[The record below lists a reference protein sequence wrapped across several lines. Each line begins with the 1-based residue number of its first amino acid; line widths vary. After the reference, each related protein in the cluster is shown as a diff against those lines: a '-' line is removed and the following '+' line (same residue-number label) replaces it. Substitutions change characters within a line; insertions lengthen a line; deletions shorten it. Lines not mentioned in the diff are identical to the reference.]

1 MSNKQEWGRLVESA
15 IGAHLIN
22 SALTSNFKVYY
33 WRHRNDEVDFILE
46 RRGKVIGLE
55 VKSNQANSISG
66 LSAFQKQFN
75 PDKVLLVGD
84 RGLPWQEFLK
94 MNAIDLF

>member
-1 MSNKQEWGRLVESA
+1 MVESA

-22 SALTSNFKVYY
+22 SSLVNNFKVYY

-46 RRGKVIGLE
+46 KRGKVIGLE
-55 VKSNQANSISG
+55 VKSNQSNKLSG

-75 PDKVLLVGD
+75 PDKVLMIGD
-84 RGLPWQEFLK
+84 KGLPWQEFLK
-94 MNAIDLF
+94 INPVDLF